1 MSNKV
6 VKNNADKICLLI
18 DVEVTSDRNVI
29 QNEAERKLK
38 YKTLVQK
45 IRECFVIPVIIRT
58 LAL

>member
-18 DVEVTSDRNVI
+18 DLEVTSDRNVI

-45 IRECFVIPVIIRT
+45 IRECGI
-58 LAL
+58 